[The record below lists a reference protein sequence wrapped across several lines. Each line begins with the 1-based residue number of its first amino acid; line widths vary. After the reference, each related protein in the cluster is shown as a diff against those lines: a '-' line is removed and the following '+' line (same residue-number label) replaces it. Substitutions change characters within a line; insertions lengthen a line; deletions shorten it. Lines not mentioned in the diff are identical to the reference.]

1 MLPGLRL
8 VDQTAPAVP
17 AADVARPLL
26 PGSAHVETC
35 RHGGWKSGGQTSPS
49 LTVNVNRV
57 VFSPDSIGEVS
68 VQLSAFLVLNDSGKY
83 DDDKIEWILRVLR
96 LSNIAV

>member
-1 MLPGLRL
+1 M
-8 VDQTAPAVP
+8 DEAAPAVT

-26 PGSAHVETC
+26 PGSAYVETC
-35 RHGGWKSGGQTSPS
+35 RHGGWRSGGWRSGGQTSPS

-68 VQLSAFLVLNDSGKY
+68 VQLSAFLVLDDSGKY
-83 DDDKIEWILRVLR
+83 DDNKIEWIRLLR
-96 LSNIAV
+96 LSNIAVEN

>member
-1 MLPGLRL
+1 M
-8 VDQTAPAVP
+8 DEAAPAVP

-35 RHGGWKSGGQTSPS
+35 RHGGWRSGGWRSGGQTSPS

-68 VQLSAFLVLNDSGKY
+68 VQLSAFLVLDDSGKY
-83 DDDKIEWILRVLR
+83 DDNKIEWIRLLR
-96 LSNIAV
+96 LSNIAVEN